1 MNQDQEREFAGQIRR
16 TLELGAERLTPKV
29 SERLRLARSNALTHQ
44 IMGDTPRHH
53 GLVTV
58 IAGIPPWLRIAMMA
72 LALSIGATGTYYWD
86 QYNQA
91 AEDEII
97 DSAMLSDELPPGAF
111 HDRGFQAWLNR
122 ASDAPSQ

>member
-1 MNQDQEREFAGQIRR
+1 MNNDHEREFAVQIRE
-16 TLELGAERLTPKV
+16 TLNLGADRLAPKV
-29 SERLRLARSNALTHQ
+29 SERLRMARTNALANQ
-44 IMGDTPRHH
+44 KMGDLVHRH
-53 GLVTV
+53 GVV
-58 IAGIPPWLRIAMMA
+58 AAISDMAPWLRVAMMA

-97 DSAMLSDELPPGAF
+97 DSALLSDELPPDAF